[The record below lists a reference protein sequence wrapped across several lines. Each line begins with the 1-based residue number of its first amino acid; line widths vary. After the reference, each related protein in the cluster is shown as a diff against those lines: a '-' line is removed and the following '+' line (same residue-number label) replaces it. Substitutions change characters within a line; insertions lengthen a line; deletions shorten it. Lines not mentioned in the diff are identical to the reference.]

1 MEKNAEMIA
10 ALFTTATRK
19 KFRFPFRG
27 MISIEDLW
35 DLSVQN
41 LDAVFKALNAEAK
54 VAKEE
59 SLLETK
65 TEKDVILEAKIEIV
79 KYIVAVKQDE
89 AAKREQAATV
99 REQKRQIQELIAQKQ
114 NAELQGKS
122 IEELQDMLSKL
133 DV

>member
-1 MEKNAEMIA
+1 MEKNDAMIA
-10 ALFTTATRK
+10 VLFTTATRK
-19 KFRFPFRG
+19 KFRFPFKG
-27 MISIEDLW
+27 MISVEDLW

-79 KYIVAVKQDE
+79 KHIVKVKQAEAAQREQAAAVRAQKRKLEELIANKQDE
-89 AAKREQAATV
+89 A
-99 REQKRQIQELIAQKQ
+99 
-114 NAELQGKS
+114 LQGKS
-122 IEELQDMLSKL
+122 IEELQAMLSAL